1 VSEYPGTGFLDLCGL
16 GARAAGAALR
26 GPRSFDPGR
35 VLHDWL
41 RQLTVRHGS
50 ANVRLNIPG
59 MPLLLVT
66 DRELSGRILAAPP
79 RRDGFSAGTPKRK
92 GMSFLAPG
100 ALTVAEDE
108 AWTRL
113 RPFNERVLCAGGPH
127 RHQRAFLGRVR
138 RAFAEPPSS
147 VSDLRS
153 QMGRAMLD
161 IVFGEG
167 VAPAGLASEIRE
179 LFGLVQNPL
188 KRRLAGA
195 RACRGVAQLYE
206 SLRDQWRRSDGASAD
221 SLLGMAKAGPAGENE
236 ETLLQ
241 QVPHW
246 MFTFNGSG
254 ADLLTRGLAMIGSR
268 PDVLGRVRREL
279 ADAGPLDEP
288 DAIGQLGYLEACLL
302 EAARLYPP
310 VRFTFHRA
318 GGHAA
323 AGETRIPAG
332 TEILQVFSLAQ
343 RDRAFDPTAD
353 DFRPERWSEPGSR
366 AEAAYPNLFLSG
378 ARRCPGRDLILFVC
392 KGAAAC
398 LLVSGLEVRSERL
411 ARDPV
416 PFTFPEKR
424 LAFVR
429 RS

>member
-1 VSEYPGTGFLDLCGL
+1 
-16 GARAAGAALR
+16 
-26 GPRSFDPGR
+26 

-41 RQLTVRHGS
+41 KQLTVRHGS
-50 ANVRLNIPG
+50 ANVRLNIPR

-66 DRELSGRILAAPP
+66 DRELSRRILAAPP
-79 RRDGFSAGTPKRK
+79 RRDGFSPGTPKRN
-92 GMSFLAPG
+92 GMSFLAPE

-113 RPFNERVLCAGGPH
+113 RPFNERVLCAGEPH
-127 RHQRAFLGRVR
+127 LYQRTFLGRVR
-138 RAFAEPPSS
+138 RAFAEPPRS
-147 VSDLRS
+147 VSGIRER
-153 QMGRAMLD
+153 MGHAMLD

-167 VAPAGLASEIRE
+167 VAPARLASEVRE

-188 KRRLAGA
+188 KRRLGGA
-195 RACRGVAQLYE
+195 RARRRVARLYE
-206 SLRDQWRRSDGASAD
+206 SLREQWGRSDGARAD
-221 SLLGMAKAGPAGENE
+221 SLLGMARTGLAGESDG
-236 ETLLQ
+236 TLLQ

-268 PDVLGRVRREL
+268 PDVLGRVRREF

-288 DAIGQLGYLEACLL
+288 DAVGRLGYLESCLL

-310 VRFTFHRA
+310 VRFTFHRC
-318 GGHAA
+318 GGHAV

-332 TEILQVFSLAQ
+332 TEILQVFSLGQ
-343 RDRAFDPTAD
+343 RDRASDPTAD

-392 KGAAAC
+392 KGAAAS
-398 LLVSGLEVRSERL
+398 LLHSGLEVRSERL